1 MKTKLTLLI
10 ISLIFLMPGCK
21 KGPNDPFLSF
31 KCRKARVVGT
41 WTVTSYKS
49 TYSSSGGNTSTH
61 IMTNGNYSDTYNSFT
76 TTGVE
81 TFSYEFLKDGTWT
94 LTNNSDGDLYT
105 SEGTWNFTGKI
116 GENKN
121 KDHIVMMITK
131 STDPNSTQTYVGDEF
146 DAGIFIDELRSKKM
160 VWTSHVVYT
169 DNGGASTFNSTS
181 DDEWVLESK

>member
-94 LTNNSDGDLYT
+94 LTNNSDGDL
-105 SEGTWNFTGKI
+105 
-116 GENKN
+116 
-121 KDHIVMMITK
+121 
-131 STDPNSTQTYVGDEF
+131 
-146 DAGIFIDELRSKKM
+146 
-160 VWTSHVVYT
+160 
-169 DNGGASTFNSTS
+169 
-181 DDEWVLESK
+181 